1 MINHFIQNHINNHPN
16 PYQYSQYN
24 LITSPII
31 LKLLYPLFYILTSLF
46 IPTLYLHTYSS
57 FTNKTKYKLTTTN
70 LYTITLPIL
79 LKFKLYYLHFKLTT
93 FIESYNP
100 YNLN

>member
-1 MINHFIQNHINNHPN
+1 MTNPFIQNHINNHPN
-16 PYQYSQYN
+16 PYQYNQYN

-31 LKLLYPLFYILTSLF
+31 LKLLYPLFYILTSL
-46 IPTLYLHTYSS
+46 IIS
-57 FTNKTKYKLTTTN
+57 NNN
-70 LYTITLPIL
+70 LYSITLPIL